1 MVRGVQRIFLLFHI
15 AVPLIVFELPLIK
28 KKFGFN
34 RLALIFGSLFPDIID
49 KSMLFLNLG
58 SGRGISHTIL
68 FMIISFI
75 ILHIATKRNSS
86 ISLPFLIGIVTH
98 LLLDLPEVPLFFPFI
113 PYDFLMLEDPF
124 SFWLYKLF
132 NDPFIY
138 LTEISGILIVLYI
151 LIGNKLYSVKEIWNY
166 LNRNMDL
173 IIFENK

>member
-1 MVRGVQRIFLLFHI
+1 M

-34 RLALIFGSLFPDIID
+34 RLALIIGSLFPDIID

-68 FMIISFI
+68 FVVVSFI
-75 ILHIATKRNSS
+75 VLHVATKRNSFV
-86 ISLPFLIGIVTH
+86 SLPFLIGMATH

-124 SFWLYKLF
+124 SFWLYVLF
-132 NDPFIY
+132 NDPLVY
-138 LTEISGILIVLYI
+138 LTEISGVLIILYI
-151 LIGNKLYSVKEIWNY
+151 LIDNRLYNVKKIWDY

-173 IIFENK
+173 IIFEDK